1 MKKAKEIVGIL
12 VVVLITLCSCTNE
25 TVEIVQPQLLKKI
38 VEVSVDGSST
48 ITTLN
53 YSGNKIQNIDKP
65 DAFLEFYYT
74 GNDITKII
82 EFNKVSKHTNTLEY
96 AYVED
101 KLVKITSSDNY
112 VLNYIHNNDNTVSY
126 EKVTKDAQ
134 NNDVKIYHGTL
145 YFQNDNLIK
154 DEQVLDNVETNILSK
169 KSLNVVYDNKKNAL
183 YNILG
188 FSKLLD
194 YSRSISTNNPLNSSE
209 TSYVKFIAED
219 HIISAFTMNK
229 NISIYDTLGYPTEIV
244 SENNIFGVTD
254 SNHLKS
260 QLFYN

>member
-12 VVVLITLCSCTNE
+12 VVLLIVLCSCTNE
-25 TVEIVQPQLLKKI
+25 PVAIIQPTLLKKI

-48 ITTLN
+48 VTTLS
-53 YSGNKIQNIDKP
+53 YSGNKIQNIDKA

-74 GNDITKII
+74 GDEITKII
-82 EFNKVSKHTNTLEY
+82 EFNKVSKHTNTLQY
-96 AYVED
+96 SYVED

-112 VLNYIHNNDNTVSY
+112 VFNYSHNNDNTVSY

-134 NNDVKIYHGTL
+134 NKEVKIYHGTL
-145 YFQNDNLIK
+145 YFQNDNLVK
-154 DEQVLDNVETNILSK
+154 DEQVLDNIETNIVSK
-169 KSLNVVYDNKKNAL
+169 KSLNVVYDNKNNAL

-194 YSRSISTNNPLNSSE
+194 YSKSISKNNPLNYSE
-209 TSYVKFIAED
+209 TSYLKYIAED
-219 HIISAFTMNK
+219 QIISAFKLNK
-229 NISIYDTLGYPTEIV
+229 SISKYDILGYPTEII
-244 SENNIFGVTD
+244 SEYSMFGVND

>member
-1 MKKAKEIVGIL
+1 MKKTKEIVGIL

-38 VEVSVDGSST
+38 VEVSVDGTST

-53 YSGNKIQNIDKP
+53 YSGNKIQNIDKK
-65 DAFLEFYYT
+65 DAFFEFYYT
-74 GNDITKII
+74 GNEITKII
-82 EFNKVSKHTNTLEY
+82 EFNKVSKHTNTLQY
-96 AYVED
+96 SYTED

-112 VLNYIHNNDNTVSY
+112 VLNYIHNDDTTVSY

-134 NNDVKIYHGTL
+134 NKDVKIHHGTL
-145 YFQNDNLIK
+145 YFKNDNLIK
-154 DEQVLDNVETNILSK
+154 DEQVLDNVETNVLSK
-169 KSLNVVYDNKKNAL
+169 KSLNIVYDNKKNAL

-194 YSRSISTNNPLNSSE
+194 YSRCISTNNPLNCSE

-219 HIISAFTMNK
+219 RIISAVK
-229 NISIYDTLGYPTEIV
+229 LDKSISTYDNLGYPLEIV
-244 SENNIFGVTD
+244 SENNIFGVHD
-254 SNHLKS
+254 SKHLKS

>member
-1 MKKAKEIVGIL
+1 MKKVIKIVGIL
-12 VVVLITLCSCTNE
+12 VVVVITLCSCTNE
-25 TVEIVQPQLLKKI
+25 PVEIIQPQLLKRI
-38 VEVSVDGSST
+38 VEVSVDGSSN
-48 ITTLN
+48 TTTFN
-53 YSGNKIQNIDKP
+53 YNGNKIVNIDKV

-74 GNDITKII
+74 GNEITKII
-82 EFNKVSKHTNTLEY
+82 EFNKLSKHTNTLQY
-96 AYVED
+96 SYVEV

-134 NNDVKIYHGTL
+134 NKEVKIYHGTL
-145 YFQNDNLIK
+145 YFQNDNLVK
-154 DEQVLDNVETNILSK
+154 DEQVLDNIETNILSK
-169 KSLNVVYDNKKNAL
+169 KSLNVVYDNKRNAL

-194 YSRSISTNNPLNSSE
+194 YSKSISTNNPLNCSE

-219 HIISAFTMNK
+219 HIISAFK
-229 NISIYDTLGYPTEIV
+229 LDKSISIYDTLGYPVEVV
-244 SENNIFGVTD
+244 SENSIFGAND